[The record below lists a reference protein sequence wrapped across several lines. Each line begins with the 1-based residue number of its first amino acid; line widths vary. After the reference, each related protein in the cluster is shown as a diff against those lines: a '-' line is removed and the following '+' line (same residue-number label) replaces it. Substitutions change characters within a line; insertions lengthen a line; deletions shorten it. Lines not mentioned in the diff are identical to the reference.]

1 MICHYID
8 SSPEKEDTK
17 HFEFEGDNYYD
28 TFQDETGSS
37 NTAEPHLCITILI
50 WLFMIWYYIDIP
62 VDDDSFAPGVTNLG
76 EGKLIL

>member
-50 WLFMIWYYIDIP
+50 
-62 VDDDSFAPGVTNLG
+62 
-76 EGKLIL
+76 